1 MTLRLEGRVVA
12 ERLLAE
18 AQNRVQRGRAEGAD
32 PPTLASVHLG
42 ESGAFSFYLRQQE
55 KTAREVGIG
64 FRSVALPVDAD
75 QSRLTD
81 EVRGLDADP
90 AIHAILVQHPLPA
103 RLDFFD
109 AISRLRPDKD
119 VDGVGAPNLGR
130 LVAQRAG
137 QAPAVA
143 RAAMAILQHYGI
155 PVAGRR
161 VTVLGRS
168 QTVGLPL
175 ALLLASRGPA
185 GDATVTIAHSRTPDL
200 KRTLQDQEIV
210 LSCVGQPNLLT
221 RELVARNTVVIDV
234 GLSSVPDPSRTSGF
248 RGVGDAD
255 AASLEGWVEA
265 LTPVPGGVGPVTVA
279 QLMANAVSGWERLTR
294 GAR

>member
-1 MTLRLEGRVVA
+1 MTLRLEGRLVA

-18 AQNRVQRGRAEGAD
+18 ARNRLQKGRAEGAD
-32 PPTLASVHLG
+32 PPTLVSVHLG
-42 ESGAFSFYLRQQE
+42 ESGPFSFYLRQQE

-64 FRSVALPVDAD
+64 FRSVALPVDAE
-75 QSRLTD
+75 QSRLTE
-81 EVRGLDADP
+81 EVRVLDADP
-90 AIHAILVQHPLPA
+90 AVHAILVQHPLPA

-109 AISRLRPDKD
+109 AVSLVCPDKD
-119 VDGVGAPNLGR
+119 VDGVGAPNLGC
-130 LVAQRAG
+130 LVAQRTG
-137 QAPAVA
+137 HAPAVA
-143 RAAMAILQHYGI
+143 RAALAILAHYGI
-155 PVAGRR
+155 AVAGRR

-175 ALLLASRGPA
+175 ALLLAARGPA
-185 GDATVTIAHSRTPDL
+185 GDATVTIAHSRTRDL

-221 RELVARNTVVIDV
+221 RELVARNAVVIDV
-234 GLSSVPDPSRTSGF
+234 GLSSVPDPSRSSGF

-279 QLMANAVSGWERLTR
+279 QLMANVVSGWERLTR
-294 GAR
+294 GGR